1 MSSEEVRDSP
11 EQSVD
16 FRIKPGDL
24 ERTPREVFVP
34 PVNPARLWLCAISSG
49 VLAAVIGWVAG
60 ERAAR
65 SFHWEG
71 HVQVEDLD
79 ARGQRDRSLPGS
91 LLKSRENA
99 ETKNAALAMGILG
112 AVLGLAFGAAGGLSR
127 RSTRAAG
134 LGGITGL
141 LLGAVV
147 GTVVPCELVPLFY
160 RSLSRPPNP
169 ALPLLIHTGMYAS
182 IGGVG
187 GLAFGLGLCGP
198 GGAGRGLLAGTMG
211 AVLGSI
217 IYNILHTITFPLEW
231 DFCPMPGKGGSR
243 LLAHLC
249 VALSCIA
256 CVVVASEARGQTR
269 RRGKILPEVES

>member
-1 MSSEEVRDSP
+1 MSSEEVRKSP
-11 EQSVD
+11 EQNVD

-24 ERTPREVFVP
+24 EGTVREVFAP
-34 PVNPARLWLCAISSG
+34 PVNPARVWLCALSSG
-49 VLAAVIGWVAG
+49 LLAAVIGWVGG

-79 ARGQRDRSLPGS
+79 ARGQRDPSLARS

-127 RSTRAAG
+127 RSTRAAAV
-134 LGGITGL
+134 GGITGL
-141 LLGAVV
+141 LLGAAV
-147 GTVVPCELVPLFY
+147 GTVVPWELVPLFY

-198 GGAGRGLLAGTMG
+198 GGAGRGLLAGAMG

-231 DFCPMPGKGGSR
+231 DFSPMPGKGGSR

-256 CVVVASEARGQTR
+256 CVVASEARAKTR
-269 RRGKILPEVES
+269 RRGKILPEEES